1 MKNLAT
7 MCTATMV
14 VLFAVLGCSRLGTLS
29 AVDLYQGDG
38 AAKAAAAIKD
48 KIGAM
53 SPGGAAGKPEHGILV
68 LPDDLVLSASREIAH
83 LAQEK
88 RLPTFFPTTEGRH

>member
-29 AVDLYQGDG
+29 NVDLYQGDG

-48 KIGAM
+48 KIGASKIGVIM
-53 SPGGAAGKPEHGILV
+53 A
-68 LPDDLVLSASREIAH
+68 
-83 LAQEK
+83 
-88 RLPTFFPTTEGRH
+88 EGPKGLNEDHDSNSGQS